1 MLTGQVGGKA
11 GRPKNFLLDTSVLL
25 HDADSLF
32 AFEDNHV
39 YVLVS
44 VLQDLD
50 KFKSAPGEAGV
61 NARRAATHLDR
72 LRGKGKLCDGV
83 SLDTGGKIHV
93 IPYMKNGLDL
103 NLSLVDNQL
112 LTTALKLSQLTQRKS
127 VVVTKN
133 VNLRV
138 RADGVSI
145 GAEDYSS
152 DRSDSLGY
160 LGYSDVEME
169 CGDIDALYADGE
181 LTTKTL
187 GLPLNHYVRLVDA
200 TNPNH
205 TGLAR
210 IGPDNVLS
218 RVDDHY
224 PVFGIKARNLAQ
236 TYAMHAL
243 LDESVK
249 IVTLRGKAG
258 TGKTLLAM
266 AAGMYQVMGGACSY
280 SRLTITRPVIPVGRD
295 IGYLPGA
302 VDEKMAPWMRPI
314 YDALDM
320 IRGADATSG
329 RSHIPGGF
337 QDDDIIEV
345 APLMY
350 VRGRSIA
357 NAFMIVDE
365 AQNMTPLEVKTLTTR
380 AGANTK
386 LVFTGDTDQVDN
398 PYLDAHSN
406 GFSYMIAKF
415 MGEPLHAHVEL
426 VKGER
431 SPLAELAATK
441 L

>member
-1 MLTGQVGGKA
+1 MSTGKADGKA

-25 HDADSLF
+25 HDADSMF

-50 KFKSAPGEAGV
+50 KFKAAPGEAGA
-61 NARRAATHLDR
+61 NARRAATQLDK
-72 LRGKGKLCDGV
+72 LRSRGKLCDGV
-83 SLDTGGKIHV
+83 ELDNGGRIYV
-93 IPYMKNGLDL
+93 IPYMKNGLKLDL
-103 NLSLVDNQL
+103 SSVDNQL
-112 LTTALKLSQLTQRKS
+112 LTTALKLSQTTDRKS

-138 RADGVSI
+138 RADGVNI
-145 GAEDYSS
+145 GAEDYRS

-160 LGYSDVEME
+160 LGYSDIQVGTDE
-169 CGDIDALYADGE
+169 IDELYSEGTLE
-181 LTTKTL
+181 LEPL
-187 GLPLNHYVRLVDA
+187 GLPHNHYVRLVDV
-200 TNPNH
+200 TDPNH

-210 IGPDNVLS
+210 VGVDEVLS
-218 RVDDHY
+218 RVDNHH
-224 PVFGIKARNLAQ
+224 PIFGIKARNLAQ
-236 TYAMHAL
+236 TYALDAL

-266 AAGMYQVMGGACSY
+266 AAGMYQIMNGSGSY
-280 SRLTITRPVIPVGRD
+280 GRLTITRPVIPVGRD
-295 IGYLPGA
+295 IGFLPGTM
-302 VDEKMAPWMRPI
+302 DDKMAPWMRPV

-320 IRGADATSG
+320 IKGSDATSG
-329 RSHIPGGF
+329 RSNIPGGF
-337 QDDDIIEV
+337 QDDDVIEV

-386 LVFTGDTDQVDN
+386 LVFTGDTDQIDN

-415 MGEPLHAHVEL
+415 MGESLHAHVEL
-426 VKGER
+426 TKGER
-431 SPLAELAATK
+431 SALAELAATR